1 MTFCKLSMTKKVKK
15 AIALSVVNLLLLP
28 SNGPKKVIVVDFS
41 TCGVD
46 AIKQKIHC
54 MTRR

>member
-15 AIALSVVNLLLLP
+15 TIALSVVNLLLLP

-41 TCGVD
+41 TCGVY
-46 AIKQKIHC
+46 AIK
-54 MTRR
+54 

>member
-1 MTFCKLSMTKKVKK
+1 MTFCKLSMTKKVKE

-46 AIKQKIHC
+46 AIK
-54 MTRR
+54 